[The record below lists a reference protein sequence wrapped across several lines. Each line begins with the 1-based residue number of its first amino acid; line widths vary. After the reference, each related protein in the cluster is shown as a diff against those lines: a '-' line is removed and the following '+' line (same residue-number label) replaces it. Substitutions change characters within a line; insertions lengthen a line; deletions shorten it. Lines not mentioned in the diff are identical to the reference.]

1 MLRPV
6 AVPRPV
12 PRRRWV
18 PWALLLT
25 LGYLAA
31 GALLVR
37 DYVVQSR
44 TATRDW
50 AARPDDVPG
59 SALSTSR

>member
-1 MLRPV
+1 MLRPD
-6 AVPRPV
+6 AVLPPA

-18 PWALLLT
+18 RWALLLT

-44 TATRDW
+44 TATREW
-50 AARPDDVPG
+50 VARPDKVPG